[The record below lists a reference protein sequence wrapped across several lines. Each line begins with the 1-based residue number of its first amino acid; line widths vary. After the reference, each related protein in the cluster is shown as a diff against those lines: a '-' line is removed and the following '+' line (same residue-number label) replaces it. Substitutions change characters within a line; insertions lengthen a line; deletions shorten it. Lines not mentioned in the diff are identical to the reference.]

1 MFFQRQRRNK
11 SLSKSKPSNFPLSK
25 QKPSH
30 YLYGS
35 LNSQDFVTKLYS
47 KGISDAKV
55 DAADA
60 KDSGFPVQI
69 HLPQEE
75 TLIQVEENQTH
86 VLYDQVEGTDPAVT
100 ERLREVMR
108 ETILS
113 CVAKY

>member
-1 MFFQRQRRNK
+1 M
-11 SLSKSKPSNFPLSK
+11 
-25 QKPSH
+25 
-30 YLYGS
+30 
-35 LNSQDFVTKLYS
+35 TKLCS

-55 DAADA
+55 DVGQDG
-60 KDSGFPVQI
+60 GFPVQI